1 MTAEAEVVRYEEASQ
16 QRQRD
21 AEMFAMRLRGYSTR
35 DIGENYGCTSDEVR
49 AALKRMVVGMS
60 PRYRADLVEM
70 ENERLDALMVV
81 TMDQAMRGSLDHQE
95 MVLKI
100 MDRRAKLLGLDA
112 PTKTTHTVDSEK
124 DTDTGKPT
132 SSDRMLDRIRK
143 LRTPPSSVIEGEI
156 IDVAPAS

>member
-1 MTAEAEVVRYEEASQ
+1 MVTANEVERYEDAS
-16 QRQRD
+16 RQRLRD
-21 AEMFAMRLRGYSTR
+21 SEMFQMRLRGYSTR
-35 DIGENYGCTSDEVR
+35 EIGESYGCTGDEVR

-112 PTKTTHTVDSEK
+112 PTKTTHIIDSEK

-143 LRTPPSSVIEGEI
+143 LRTPPSNVIEGDI
-156 IDVAPAS
+156 IDAVVE

>member
-1 MTAEAEVVRYEEASQ
+1 MVTANEVERYEDVSR

-21 AEMFAMRLRGYSTR
+21 SEIFDMRLRGYTAKQ
-35 DIGENYGCTSDEVR
+35 IGDAYGITGDEVR
-49 AALKRMVVGMS
+49 AALKRMVVGMN
-60 PRYRADLVEM
+60 PKYRADLVEL
-70 ENERLDALMVV
+70 ENERLDAMMQV

-112 PTKTTHTVDSEK
+112 PTKTTHILEAEK
-124 DTDTGKPT
+124 DTDEGKPT
-132 SSDRMLDRIRK
+132 SSDRMLERIRK
-143 LRTPPSSVIEGEI
+143 IRNQSNVIEGEI